1 MTKTALYLLAATALA
16 ACGSNSSVAPT
27 APKEPQHDRDHEGVA
42 SGGAVT
48 TPDSTAASKEPPS
61 PAEPPKL
68 DPATV
73 MKARLR
79 VAEAVAFEAAR
90 PVFAR
95 ACARCHTKAGK
106 KATKKRLDNFD
117 LDLYSLGEQHT
128 ATIGFTIRDVLGI
141 SGKKPT
147 MPYDKPGS
155 VQGDDLAAI
164 KAWSDAWEA
173 SYKVGAHLFVDQ
185 EDHDD

>member
-1 MTKTALYLLAATALA
+1 MTKAALYLLAATALA

-27 APKEPQHDRDHEGVA
+27 APKEPLHDGDHEGMA
-42 SGGAVT
+42 SGGAVR
-48 TPDSTAASKEPPS
+48 TPDSPAASSEPPR
-61 PAEPPKL
+61 L

-95 ACARCHTKAGK
+95 ACAMCHTKAGK
-106 KATKKRLDNFD
+106 KATKKTLDNFN

-155 VQGDDLAAI
+155 IQGDDLAAI
-164 KAWSDAWEA
+164 KAWSDTWEA

-185 EDHDD
+185 AEHDD